1 VSAIFELTMV
11 RAIEFAKPN
20 VKSGLIIQP
29 RITAQLEGRTVK
41 YLLLSAAIAIALF
54 NANSARAQEV
64 TLVAP
69 GGMRCAMDRIAPDFE
84 RKTVHPVKATIG
96 SGGATHQQV
105 VHGEPFDVPIVQPP
119 YQDVIDSGNVVTG
132 SETPLAT
139 VAIVVVVRKGDPKT
153 DISTPEAVKRLLLAA
168 KAISYP
174 DGAGGLGGA
183 AGVSFDETLMMLG
196 IFNEMKP
203 KVKRIKGVSLMHLL
217 TNGDIDFAV
226 SFASEIND
234 PGVEV
239 VGPLT
244 KEISTPTSLVGFVS
258 AHAKSPDVA
267 KALLSY
273 LSSPEAAIAYEACG
287 MQPGRWRSCLTA
299 CGC

>member
-1 VSAIFELTMV
+1 
-11 RAIEFAKPN
+11 
-20 VKSGLIIQP
+20 
-29 RITAQLEGRTVK
+29 LEEETVK
-41 YLLLSAAIAIALF
+41 YLLSSFIFALVLF
-54 NANSARAQEV
+54 NPHSAHAQEV

-69 GGMRCAMDRIAPDFE
+69 GGMRCAMDRMAPDFE
-84 RKTVHPVKATIG
+84 RKTGHPVKATIG
-96 SGGATHQQV
+96 SGGTTHQQV

-119 YQDVIDSGNVVTG
+119 YQDVIDSGNVVTS

-139 VAIVVVVRKGDPKT
+139 VAIVVVVRKGDPKP
-153 DISTPEAVKRLLLAA
+153 DISTPDAVKRLLLAA

-183 AGVSFDETLMMLG
+183 AGVSFDQTLMKLG
-196 IFNEMKP
+196 IFDELKP

-234 PGVEV
+234 PGAEV
-239 VGPLT
+239 VGPLP
-244 KEISTPTSLVGFVS
+244 KEISTPTALVGFIS
-258 AHAKSPDVA
+258 AHANWPETA

-273 LSSPEAAIAYEACG
+273 LSSSEAAAAYVACG
-287 MQPGRWRSCLTA
+287 MQPGR
-299 CGC
+299 